1 MGLLGGGYCMS
12 AGLLGAEESS
22 KSDAGRLQNYRNA
35 AEKIRPLF
43 AKKKEP
49 QFGDWLDQKK
59 EPGQTFA
66 QYLASSPNTR
76 TAERTRLY
84 LQPIGGFTKAE
95 EEVLAILR
103 EFMELHFGLKVI
115 RLATIGTERIPEN
128 ARRYPAGA
136 IAEQLH
142 TPFLL
147 DRLLIPNRPKD
158 AVAVLAITASDLWP
172 GDGWNF
178 VFGVASLKQR
188 VGVWSTSR
196 FGDPEKERTRFLRR
210 VLQVAIHETG
220 HMFGIKHCTA
230 YECCMN
236 GSNSLEESDRA
247 SMVFCCECDPKL
259 WWSCNLEPIARARAL
274 AEFAK
279 RNSLEREAAE
289 WAGIATA
296 LGRS

>member
-12 AGLLGAEESS
+12 AGLLGAAESS

-103 EFMELHFGLKVI
+103 EF
-115 RLATIGTERIPEN
+115 
-128 ARRYPAGA
+128 
-136 IAEQLH
+136 
-142 TPFLL
+142 
-147 DRLLIPNRPKD
+147 
-158 AVAVLAITASDLWP
+158 
-172 GDGWNF
+172 
-178 VFGVASLKQR
+178 
-188 VGVWSTSR
+188 
-196 FGDPEKERTRFLRR
+196 
-210 VLQVAIHETG
+210 
-220 HMFGIKHCTA
+220 
-230 YECCMN
+230 CCMN